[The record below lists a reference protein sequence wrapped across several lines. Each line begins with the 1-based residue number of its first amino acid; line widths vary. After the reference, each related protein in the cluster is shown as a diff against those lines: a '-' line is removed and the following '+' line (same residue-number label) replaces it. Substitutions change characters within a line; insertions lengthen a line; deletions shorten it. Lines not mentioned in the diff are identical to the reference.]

1 MPKTKIEWAKY
12 SNEEENENVFC
23 EAIDKTQYNE
33 KYKGHLSC
41 INGCSARIKF
51 TARRDGS
58 KFFSTWNKEG
68 DLHDKEYCPL
78 NVKYRGKIGRK
89 KLKDF
94 YEDSDVSDEH
104 IKGTIA
110 RKIHAL
116 KTKDNKEVENP
127 MGESTLKI
135 EDTGEMEVAVTT
147 DSGRTGDN
155 QEKRVYINSLEA
167 KILTPDYIDMRL
179 CIYGKISNPQICNND
194 SGVKYAYLNLD
205 NTKYNV
211 SAYLPEAFYA
221 EQGNSAKLEQFITI
235 VENLIDKGEELVLI
249 AVGMIKCKKG
259 GGLEVVIEK
268 PEHLVINEDTY
279 NEILLNEAVERAT
292 YSL

>member
-12 SNEEENENVFC
+12 SNEEGNENVFC
-23 EAIDKTQYNE
+23 EDIDKTLYDE

-68 DLHDKEYCPL
+68 NLHDKEYCPL
-78 NVKYRGKIGRK
+78 NVKYKGKIGRK
-89 KLKDF
+89 RIKDI
-94 YEDSDVSDEH
+94 YEQADISDEH
-104 IKGTIA
+104 IKGTIN
-110 RKIHAL
+110 RKIQAL
-116 KTKDNKEVENP
+116 KDKDNKDVEDAT
-127 MGESTLKI
+127 GKSTLKI
-135 EDTGEMEVAVTT
+135 EDAGEMKVAATT
-147 DSGRTGDN
+147 DSGRTGDA
-155 QEKRVYINSLEA
+155 QQKRVYINSLEA

-179 CIYGKISNPQICNND
+179 CIYGKISNPQICSND
-194 SGVKYAYLNLD
+194 SGAKYAYLNLD

-221 EQGNSAKLEQFITI
+221 EQGNSAKLEQFISI
-235 VENLIDKGEELVLI
+235 LENLIDNGEELVLI
-249 AVGMIKCKKG
+249 AVGMIKRKKG

-279 NEILLNEAVERAT
+279 DKILVNEAVVRAT
-292 YSL
+292 YRV